1 MAGSGLSHEFTVI
14 PPAKETAKDHFSA
27 AVSRTA
33 VRRYEPAALRAAAL
47 PCGRARGSVH
57 TSTPYRQNRHRT
69 LRLAAGAQGP
79 DTAGG
84 YIKAPKDAP
93 SETRLPPRRQGQ
105 ASLSCQNAE
114 KYIPPH
120 SCRLRHIK
128 SARRQPVISA
138 SSGRQSL
145 STQKSQKLRNTGN
158 RRKHAGPFHT
168 ANETSARRTPSPP

>member
-69 LRLAAGAQGP
+69 LRLAAGAQSP
-79 DTAGG
+79 DTAVG

-93 SETRLPPRRQGQ
+93 SETRAAAAPARAGIPL
-105 ASLSCQNAE
+105 LSKCG
-114 KYIPPH
+114 KIHPPH